1 MSVVLSLEVVNVL
14 VPWQGHGINPWY
26 RGHHFGR
33 STCSYCKWLWEG
45 LRVVV
50 NMNVLSNLL
59 SISLTLQKFTVS
71 IEVIYNFN
79 LLTAVQ

>member
-1 MSVVLSLEVVNVL
+1 MLIHGTEVIISDDPL
-14 VPWQGHGINPWY
+14 VEV
-26 RGHHFGR
+26 
-33 STCSYCKWLWEG
+33 YCKWLWEG